1 MGGGTGSGLGSYL
14 LKRIKED
21 FQWVTIV
28 NYLVLPLL
36 SGEVT
41 LQFYNTILSL
51 SVIYQNSDVIFLLRN
66 DDANLVCESMSNKKA
81 VSFDEINHIL
91 SLKIAVSL
99 LNLGKI
105 SIINTKTF
113 ASQKLPDSYSTS
125 LCRKMKEKRSK
136 SFQNLLIDSLDKQ
149 EKINLIKVLKNRI
162 IKVNSY
168 KLLGI
173 RFFPMIGHLSKEF
186 EANNWRGLINRS
198 FRSLLSFST

>member
-1 MGGGTGSGLGSYL
+1 MGGGTGSGLGAYL

-113 ASQKLPDSYSTS
+113 ASQKLPDS
-125 LCRKMKEKRSK
+125 
-136 SFQNLLIDSLDKQ
+136 
-149 EKINLIKVLKNRI
+149 
-162 IKVNSY
+162 
-168 KLLGI
+168 
-173 RFFPMIGHLSKEF
+173 
-186 EANNWRGLINRS
+186 
-198 FRSLLSFST
+198 

>member
-1 MGGGTGSGLGSYL
+1 MGSYL